1 MISMKII
8 TQNKGT
14 TSITTSWGTTTSLLT
29 TTDMAITT
37 KGKII
42 NAV

>member
-1 MISMKII
+1 MKII
-8 TQNKGT
+8 TQNKGM
-14 TSITTSWGTTTSLLT
+14 TSTTTSWGTTTSLLT

-42 NAV
+42 NTI